1 MKRSLVTVKVRE
13 GNITQALK
21 VFKKK
26 VANSGHIEETK
37 KRRYY
42 TKPTT
47 ERRLIKQQ
55 AVRKNQQRVQRER
68 EWL

>member
-1 MKRSLVTVKVRE
+1 MKTSLVAVKVRE
-13 GNITQALK
+13 GNLTQALK

-26 VANSGHIEETK
+26 VAKSGHIEELK
-37 KRRYY
+37 QRRYY

-47 ERRLIKQQ
+47 ERRLVKQQ
-55 AVRKNQQRVQRER
+55 AVRKNEQRVQRER